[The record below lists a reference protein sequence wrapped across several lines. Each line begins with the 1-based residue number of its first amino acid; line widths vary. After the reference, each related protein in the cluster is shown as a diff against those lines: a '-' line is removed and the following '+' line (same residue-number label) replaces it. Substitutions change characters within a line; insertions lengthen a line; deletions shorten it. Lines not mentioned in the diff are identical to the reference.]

1 MGEAAHVTRQ
11 VGARH
16 GDLAARAFDDSQTQ
30 AAVERYI
37 HSIRADAPN
46 AEGGTNIDYVVQY
59 NGMRDRDEL
68 YETVLATSLKA
79 ETFGAHE
86 LRVFAHDDDAA
97 SGCLM
102 KGPGLEPSKSGA
114 VVFLNADPSLDAV
127 LGRIERA
134 GGRIAVPRTDL
145 PGDMGSFAHIIDSE
159 GNRVGLHAL
168 G

>member
-1 MGEAAHVTRQ
+1 MSAKHEQRKNRVVWFEIPAS
-11 VGARH
+11 
-16 GDLAARAFDDSQTQ
+16 DLARATKF
-30 AAVERYI
+30 
-37 HSIRADAPN
+37 
-46 AEGGTNIDYVVQY
+46 
-59 NGMRDRDEL
+59 
-68 YETVLATSLKA
+68 YETILATSLKA

-86 LRVFAHDDDAA
+86 LRVFAHDEDAA

-102 KGPGLEPSKSGA
+102 KGPGFEPGNGG
-114 VVFLNADPSLDAV
+114 VVAYLNADPSLDAV
-127 LGRIERA
+127 LARVERA

>member
-1 MGEAAHVTRQ
+1 MSAKQERRKNRVVWFEIPAS
-11 VGARH
+11 
-16 GDLAARAFDDSQTQ
+16 DLARATKF
-30 AAVERYI
+30 
-37 HSIRADAPN
+37 
-46 AEGGTNIDYVVQY
+46 
-59 NGMRDRDEL
+59 

-79 ETFGAHE
+79 ETFGSHE
-86 LRVFAHDDDAA
+86 LRVFAHEDDAA

-127 LGRIERA
+127 LARVERA
-134 GGRIAVPRTDL
+134 GGKIVVPRTDL

>member
-1 MGEAAHVTRQ
+1 MSAKQERRKNRVVWFEIPASDLTR
-11 VGARH
+11 ATK
-16 GDLAARAFDDSQTQ
+16 F
-30 AAVERYI
+30 
-37 HSIRADAPN
+37 
-46 AEGGTNIDYVVQY
+46 
-59 NGMRDRDEL
+59 
-68 YETVLATSLKA
+68 YETILSTNLKA

-127 LGRIERA
+127 LARVERA
-134 GGRIAVPRTDL
+134 GGRIAAARTDL

-168 G
+168 E

>member
-1 MGEAAHVTRQ
+1 MSAKHERRKNRVVWFEIPA
-11 VGARH
+11 
-16 GDLAARAFDDSQTQ
+16 GDLARATRF
-30 AAVERYI
+30 
-37 HSIRADAPN
+37 
-46 AEGGTNIDYVVQY
+46 
-59 NGMRDRDEL
+59 
-68 YETVLATSLKA
+68 YETILATSLKA

-86 LRVFAHDDDAA
+86 LRVFTHEDDAA

-127 LGRIERA
+127 LARVERA
-134 GGRIAVPRTDL
+134 GGKIAVPRTDL

>member
-1 MGEAAHVTRQ
+1 MSAKQERRKNRVVWFEIPAS
-11 VGARH
+11 
-16 GDLAARAFDDSQTQ
+16 DLGRATKF
-30 AAVERYI
+30 
-37 HSIRADAPN
+37 
-46 AEGGTNIDYVVQY
+46 
-59 NGMRDRDEL
+59 
-68 YETVLATSLKA
+68 YETVLATSLKV

-86 LRVFAHDDDAA
+86 LRVFTHDDDAA

-114 VVFLNADPSLDAV
+114 IVFLNADPSLDAV
-127 LGRIERA
+127 LSRVERA
-134 GGRIAVPRTDL
+134 GGKIAVPRTDL

>member
-1 MGEAAHVTRQ
+1 MSAKHERRKNRVVWFEIPA
-11 VGARH
+11 
-16 GDLAARAFDDSQTQ
+16 GDLARATRF
-30 AAVERYI
+30 
-37 HSIRADAPN
+37 
-46 AEGGTNIDYVVQY
+46 
-59 NGMRDRDEL
+59 
-68 YETVLATSLKA
+68 YETILATSLKA
-79 ETFGAHE
+79 ETFGTHE

-127 LGRIERA
+127 LSRVERA
-134 GGRIAVPRTDL
+134 GGKIALPRTDL

-168 G
+168 E